1 MGIRKTLI
9 TKLAF
14 LYVVLFG
21 TIILPKEIEARLEN
35 AETVFKCS
43 TPPLEIEIFQYSEEA
58 ETGIAVIKKGED
70 VKKITYASWDRKG
83 SGVCRYSIWTFDYE
97 GKMSI
102 KGQGCYGEI
111 LPPKNSVGEI
121 ILHEPE
127 ENSRWFFCYD

>member
-1 MGIRKTLI
+1 MEIKKTLI
-9 TKLAF
+9 TF
-14 LYVVLFG
+14 LTFFNVALFG
-21 TIILPKEIEARLEN
+21 TILLPQEIEGRLEN
-35 AETVFKCS
+35 ANSVFKCS
-43 TPPLEIEIFQYSEEA
+43 TLPLEIEIFQYGEEA
-58 ETGIAVIKKGED
+58 ETAIAVIKKGGD
-70 VKKITYASWDRKG
+70 VKKITYASWDREG
-83 SGVCRYSIWTFDYE
+83 SGVCRYSIWSFDYQ

>member
-9 TKLAF
+9 AKLAF
-14 LYVVLFG
+14 SYVVLFG
-21 TIILPKEIEARLEN
+21 TIILPKEIEAHLEN

-58 ETGIAVIKKGED
+58 ETAIAVIKKGED
-70 VKKITYASWDRKG
+70 VKKITCKPWDRKG